1 MRGDPENTL
10 GKSRTACQRIRG
22 TPQLSGSKC
31 LSGCRACPVQDDAE
45 DLPDPDR
52 RHRDEYSPDLRKENQ
67 YGRHE
72 RPGMGAA
79 GVAVAGGFF
88 KIALYVCVAVL
99 IIWIGKVTYQFG
111 YDIFNQHAMSPGE
124 GQEVTVVI
132 KEDATS
138 YDIAKTLK
146 SKGLI
151 DNALVFVVQE
161 KLSNYSGKMR
171 PGTYLLS
178 TAYTPNRIMGI
189 LAGDAE
195 QEGVTS

>member
-1 MRGDPENTL
+1 MSDTKE
-10 GKSRTACQRIRG
+10 
-22 TPQLSGSKC
+22 
-31 LSGCRACPVQDDAE
+31 RA
-45 DLPDPDR
+45 
-52 RHRDEYSPDLRKENQ
+52 
-67 YGRHE
+67 
-72 RPGMGAA
+72 GAA
-79 GVAVAGGFF
+79 GVVVAGVFF
-88 KIALYVCVAVL
+88 KIALYVCVVVL
-99 IIWIGKVTYQFG
+99 LFWVGKASFQFG
-111 YDIFNQHAMSPGE
+111 HDVFNQQAMSPGE

-132 KEDATS
+132 KEDATA

-151 DNALVFVVQE
+151 EDTLVFVIQE

-178 TAYTPNRIMGI
+178 TAYTPTRIMGI

>member
-1 MRGDPENTL
+1 MGDT
-10 GKSRTACQRIRG
+10 R
-22 TPQLSGSKC
+22 
-31 LSGCRACPVQDDAE
+31 
-45 DLPDPDR
+45 DR
-52 RHRDEYSPDLRKENQ
+52 
-67 YGRHE
+67 
-72 RPGMGAA
+72 MGAA

-99 IIWIGKVTYQFG
+99 IGKVTYQFG

-138 YDIAKTLK
+138 YDIARTLK

-151 DNALVFVVQE
+151 DDALVFVVQE

-195 QEGVTS
+195 QEGAAS

>member
-1 MRGDPENTL
+1 
-10 GKSRTACQRIRG
+10 
-22 TPQLSGSKC
+22 
-31 LSGCRACPVQDDAE
+31 
-45 DLPDPDR
+45 
-52 RHRDEYSPDLRKENQ
+52 
-67 YGRHE
+67 
-72 RPGMGAA
+72 
-79 GVAVAGGFF
+79 
-88 KIALYVCVAVL
+88 
-99 IIWIGKVTYQFG
+99 
-111 YDIFNQHAMSPGE
+111 MSPGE

-132 KEDATS
+132 KEDATA

-151 DNALVFVVQE
+151 EDSLVFVVQE

-178 TAYTPNRIMGI
+178 TAYTPTRIMGI

>member
-1 MRGDPENTL
+1 MGNTRDKI
-10 GKSRTACQRIRG
+10 GK
-22 TPQLSGSKC
+22 
-31 LSGCRACPVQDDAE
+31 
-45 DLPDPDR
+45 
-52 RHRDEYSPDLRKENQ
+52 
-67 YGRHE
+67 
-72 RPGMGAA
+72 A
-79 GVAVAGGFF
+79 GLVFAGGVFR
-88 KIALYVCVAVL
+88 IALYVCVAVF
-99 IIWIGKVTYQFG
+99 IFWAGKTTYQFG
-111 YDIFNQHAMSPGE
+111 YDIFNQQAMSPGD

-151 DNALVFVVQE
+151 EDTLVFWVQE
-161 KLSNYSGKMR
+161 KLSNYSGKMK

-195 QEGVTS
+195 QEGATS

>member
-1 MRGDPENTL
+1 MTL
-10 GKSRTACQRIRG
+10 R
-22 TPQLSGSKC
+22 
-31 LSGCRACPVQDDAE
+31 E
-45 DLPDPDR
+45 
-52 RHRDEYSPDLRKENQ
+52 
-67 YGRHE
+67 
-72 RPGMGAA
+72 
-79 GVAVAGGFF
+79 
-88 KIALYVCVAVL
+88 
-99 IIWIGKVTYQFG
+99 
-111 YDIFNQHAMSPGE
+111 
-124 GQEVTVVI
+124 
-132 KEDATS
+132 
-138 YDIAKTLK
+138 TLK